1 MKARMATAA
10 VVLIA
15 TLHTAGPALG
25 QQPTFPMKPVRL
37 VVAFPPGGTPDTL
50 ARLIGPKLSEAWKQP
65 VVIENRG
72 GAGGTIAAMIVAK
85 AAPDGYTLLQTSPAF
100 AITAA
105 LQPNLPYDP
114 IKDFAGVTQIGYST
128 SVLVVAP
135 SLGVKSVK
143 ELIALGSGKPGK
155 LLFGSAG
162 AGSATHLNAERFTHS
177 AGIKATHVA
186 FKGQAEFLIEIV
198 AGRIHYGVSGLGP
211 ASTFIREGRLLPL
224 AVALPKRVPTLP
236 DVPAAPEVLPGWGR
250 DGSQALLAP
259 AGTPRAILSRISED
273 VARVLA
279 HPDVKERLQSVDFN
293 LAPTKPEE
301 FDRIL
306 RSDIETFR
314 QVGKAAGL
322 IGK

>member
-1 MKARMATAA
+1 MAISFRAGCLLA
-10 VVLIA
+10 VSLTCA
-15 TLHTAGPALG
+15 CALA
-25 QQPTFPMKPVRL
+25 QQQAFPTRPVRL
-37 VVAFPPGGTPDTL
+37 VVAFSPGGTPDTL
-50 ARLIGPKLSEAWKQP
+50 ARMIGPRLSDAWKQP
-65 VVIENRG
+65 VVIENRS

-143 ELIALGSGKPGK
+143 ELIAL
-155 LLFGSAG
+155 A
-162 AGSATHLNAERFTHS
+162 N
-177 AGIKATHVA
+177 
-186 FKGQAEFLIEIV
+186 
-198 AGRIHYGVSGLGP
+198 
-211 ASTFIREGRLLPL
+211 
-224 AVALPKRVPTLP
+224 
-236 DVPAAPEVLPGWGR
+236 
-250 DGSQALLAP
+250 
-259 AGTPRAILSRISED
+259 TPRTILNQIAKE

-279 HPDVKERLQSVDFN
+279 LPELRERFEAVDFN
-293 LAPTKPEE
+293 AAPTKPEE
-301 FDRIL
+301 FDKIL

-322 IGK
+322 IPK